1 MAMVLDELVLALG
14 IDDKNFS
21 AGEQA
26 VVAGLDRL
34 TAVMENVAQAFD
46 TGEKKSSEALDKTGK
61 KADKTAKDMEASGK
75 KAASFFSSI
84 RAQVLALAGV
94 TLSLGGL
101 KSFVTGFTSNLNQ
114 LATAADAFGMSAKSL
129 DGWTKAGE
137 AFGVSANEI
146 VGAFSRINDAKARL
160 KSGLGLDPQL
170 QSLLL
175 AVNQAGANIDLGRD
189 GTEDIVRKLAA
200 AFPKLNKDQQQAYG
214 SELGYGYAAQQWFGS
229 GHALRDVDRFTAR
242 SGVDDQ
248 SIAAARKF
256 RQQWAEI
263 SQAFEKT
270 GYILFNALLPY
281 IKQFNAWLNDLANW
295 MAQHPDEIKAAVQ
308 GVFDVLSN
316 IVGVAGEAANAVGG
330 WQNAILLLVSAS
342 VGGKLL
348 SLFKGLS
355 GALMGPAGL
364 IAALVAL
371 EEFVVKPLEEK
382 YPALKN
388 NPVADALNNLPF
400 SDKVE
405 EWGKSARDWV
415 KDTFRINL
423 PFSDKVEEWG
433 KSAHDWVK
441 DTFGINLPRGDGY
454 GQGQAPTQFAQSV
467 RRPQPT
473 KAGEEML
480 AWLQPKLSKLEETFG
495 LPAGLLRSMV
505 ITESGGDTQA
515 VSKAGAKGPF
525 QFMPG
530 TAKDFGLVGDD
541 VFDPEKSAH
550 AAARYMSQ
558 LLKMFDGD
566 LGKAL
571 AAYNWGQGNVERKGL
586 GAAPQETREY
596 VPKVL
601 SNLPQPGAGMAA
613 QARQPLGGSQSTITE
628 TTHIGTLQVN
638 SPADS
643 TKGIIDDARQK
654 INRSSLVGAYASGVS
669 T

>member
-175 AVNQAGANIDLGRD
+175 AANQAGANIDLGRD

-200 AFPKLNKDQQQAYG
+200 AFPNLNKDQQQAYG

-382 YPALKN
+382 YPALKD
-388 NPVADALNNLPF
+388 NPVADFLNNLPGA
-400 SDKVE
+400 DTVN
-405 EWGKSARDWV
+405 EWGKKLLPWRRDEA
-415 KDTFRINL
+415 D
-423 PFSDKVEEWG
+423 P
-433 KSAHDWVK
+433 A
-441 DTFGINLPRGDGY
+441 
-454 GQGQAPTQFAQSV
+454 QFAQSV

-480 AWLQPKLSKLEETFG
+480 TWLQPKLSKLEETFG

-613 QARQPLGGSQSTITE
+613 EARQPVGGSQSTITE

>member
-61 KADKTAKDMEASGK
+61 KADKTAKGMEASGK

-175 AVNQAGANIDLGRD
+175 AANQAGANIDLGRD

-200 AFPKLNKDQQQAYG
+200 AFPNLNKDQQQAYG

-242 SGVDDQ
+242 SGVDVQ
-248 SIAAARKF
+248 SIAATRKF

-281 IKQFNAWLNDLANW
+281 IKQFNAWLNDLASW

-308 GVFDVLSN
+308 GVFDVLSS
-316 IVGVAGEAANAVGG
+316 IVGIAGEAANAVGG
-330 WQNAILLLVSAS
+330 WQNAILLLVSSS

-371 EEFVVKPLEEK
+371 EEFVIKPLEEK

-405 EWGKSARDWV
+405 G
-415 KDTFRINL
+415 
-423 PFSDKVEEWG
+423 WG

-454 GQGQAPTQFAQSV
+454 GQDQAPTQFAQSV

-613 QARQPLGGSQSTITE
+613 QARQPVGGSQSTITE

>member
-175 AVNQAGANIDLGRD
+175 AANQAGANIDLGRD

-200 AFPKLNKDQQQAYG
+200 AFPNLNKDQQQAYG

-281 IKQFNAWLNDLANW
+281 IKQFNAWLNDLASW

-308 GVFDVLSN
+308 GVFDVLSS
-316 IVGVAGEAANAVGG
+316 IVGIAGEAANAVGG

-371 EEFVVKPLEEK
+371 EEFVIKPLEEK

-388 NPVADALNNLPF
+388 NPVADALNNQPF

-405 EWGKSARDWV
+405 G
-415 KDTFRINL
+415 
-423 PFSDKVEEWG
+423 WG

-454 GQGQAPTQFAQSV
+454 GQDQAPTQFAQSV

-613 QARQPLGGSQSTITE
+613 QARQPVGGSQSTITE

>member
-61 KADKTAKDMEASGK
+61 KSDKTAKDMEASGK

-175 AVNQAGANIDLGRD
+175 AANQAGANIDLGRD

-200 AFPKLNKDQQQAYG
+200 AFPNLNKDQQQAYG

-281 IKQFNAWLNDLANW
+281 IKQFNGWLNDLANW

-316 IVGVAGEAANAVGG
+316 IVCVAGEAANAVGG

-371 EEFVVKPLEEK
+371 EEFVIKPLEEK

-388 NPVADALNNLPF
+388 NSVADSLNNLPF
-400 SDKVE
+400 SNKVE
-405 EWGKSARDWV
+405 G
-415 KDTFRINL
+415 L
-423 PFSDKVEEWG
+423 G

-454 GQGQAPTQFAQSV
+454 GQDQSPTQFAQSV
-467 RRPQPT
+467 RLPQPT

-480 AWLQPKLSKLEETFG
+480 AWLQPKLSKLEETFE

-505 ITESGGDTQA
+505 ITESGGETQA

-530 TAKDFGLVGDD
+530 TAQDFGLVGDD

-613 QARQPLGGSQSTITE
+613 QARQPVGGSQSTITE

>member
-1 MAMVLDELVLALG
+1 MVLDELVLALG

-61 KADKTAKDMEASGK
+61 KADKIAKDMEASGK

-146 VGAFSRINDAKARL
+146 VDAFSRINDAKARL

-175 AVNQAGANIDLGRD
+175 AANQAGANIDLGRD

-200 AFPKLNKDQQQAYG
+200 AFPNLNKDQQQAYG

-348 SLFKGLS
+348 SLFKGLGGALLLLVS
-355 GALMGPAGL
+355 ASVGGKLLSLFKGLGGALMGPAGL

-371 EEFVVKPLEEK
+371 EEFVIKPLEEK

-405 EWGKSARDWV
+405 G
-415 KDTFRINL
+415 
-423 PFSDKVEEWG
+423 WG

-454 GQGQAPTQFAQSV
+454 GQDQAPTQFAQSV

-571 AAYNWGQGNVERKGL
+571 AGYNWGQGNVERKGL

-613 QARQPLGGSQSTITE
+613 QARQPVGGSQSTITE

>member
-175 AVNQAGANIDLGRD
+175 AANQAGANIDLGRD

-200 AFPKLNKDQQQAYG
+200 AFPNLNKDQQQAYG

-316 IVGVAGEAANAVGG
+316 IVGVAGEAAKAVGG

-371 EEFVVKPLEEK
+371 EEFVVKPFEEK
-382 YPALKN
+382 YPALKD
-388 NPVADALNNLPF
+388 NPAADFLNNLPG
-400 SDKVE
+400 S
-405 EWGKSARDWV
+405 DWV
-415 KDTFRINL
+415 NELGKKLL
-423 PFSDKVEEWG
+423 PWRRDE
-433 KSAHDWVK
+433 AD
-441 DTFGINLPRGDGY
+441 P
-454 GQGQAPTQFAQSV
+454 AQFAQSV

-480 AWLQPKLSKLEETFG
+480 AWLQPKLNKLEETFG

-613 QARQPLGGSQSTITE
+613 QARQPVGGSQSTITE

>member
-175 AVNQAGANIDLGRD
+175 AASQAGANIDLGRD

-200 AFPKLNKDQQQAYG
+200 AFPNLNKDQQQAYG

-308 GVFDVLSN
+308 GVFDVLSS

-371 EEFVVKPLEEK
+371 EEFVIKPLEEK

-405 EWGKSARDWV
+405 G
-415 KDTFRINL
+415 
-423 PFSDKVEEWG
+423 WG

-454 GQGQAPTQFAQSV
+454 GQDQAPTQFAQSV

-613 QARQPLGGSQSTITE
+613 QARQPVGGSQSTITE

>member
-1 MAMVLDELVLALG
+1 MVLDELVLALG

-175 AVNQAGANIDLGRD
+175 AANQAGANIDLGRD

-200 AFPKLNKDQQQAYG
+200 AFPNLNKDQQQAYG

-242 SGVDDQ
+242 SGVDEQ

-308 GVFDVLSN
+308 GVFDVLSS

-382 YPALKN
+382 YPALKD
-388 NPVADALNNLPF
+388 NPVADFLNNLPG
-400 SDKVE
+400 S
-405 EWGKSARDWV
+405 DWV
-415 KDTFRINL
+415 NELGKKLL
-423 PFSDKVEEWG
+423 PWRRDE
-433 KSAHDWVK
+433 AD
-441 DTFGINLPRGDGY
+441 P
-454 GQGQAPTQFAQSV
+454 AQFAQSV

-613 QARQPLGGSQSTITE
+613 QARQPVGGSQSTITE

>member
-34 TAVMENVAQAFD
+34 TAVMENVAKAFD

-175 AVNQAGANIDLGRD
+175 AANQAGANIDLGRD

-200 AFPKLNKDQQQAYG
+200 AFPNLNKDQQQAYG

-308 GVFDVLSN
+308 GVFDILSS
-316 IVGVAGEAANAVGG
+316 IVGIAGEAANAVGG

-371 EEFVVKPLEEK
+371 EEFVIKPLEEK

-405 EWGKSARDWV
+405 G
-415 KDTFRINL
+415 
-423 PFSDKVEEWG
+423 WG

-454 GQGQAPTQFAQSV
+454 GQDQAPTQFAQSV

-613 QARQPLGGSQSTITE
+613 QARQPVGGSQSTITE

>member
-101 KSFVTGFTSNLNQ
+101 KSFVTGFTSNMNQ

-146 VGAFSRINDAKARL
+146 VGAFSRIHDAKARL

-175 AVNQAGANIDLGRD
+175 AANQAGANIDLGRD

-200 AFPKLNKDQQQAYG
+200 AFPNLNKDQQQAYG

-371 EEFVVKPLEEK
+371 EEFVIKPLEEK

-405 EWGKSARDWV
+405 G
-415 KDTFRINL
+415 
-423 PFSDKVEEWG
+423 WG

-505 ITESGGDTQA
+505 ITESGGDPQA

-613 QARQPLGGSQSTITE
+613 QARQPVGGSQSTITE

>member
-26 VVAGLDRL
+26 VAAGLDRL

-129 DGWTKAGE
+129 DGWSKAGE

-175 AVNQAGANIDLGRD
+175 AANQAGANIDLGRD

-200 AFPKLNKDQQQAYG
+200 AFPNLNKDQQQAYG

-256 RQQWAEI
+256 RQQWTEI

-371 EEFVVKPLEEK
+371 EEFVIKPLEEK

-405 EWGKSARDWV
+405 G
-415 KDTFRINL
+415 
-423 PFSDKVEEWG
+423 WG

-454 GQGQAPTQFAQSV
+454 GQDQAPTQFAQSV

-613 QARQPLGGSQSTITE
+613 QARQPVGGSQSTITE

>member
-1 MAMVLDELVLALG
+1 MAIVLDELVLALG

-61 KADKTAKDMEASGK
+61 NADKTAKDMEASGK

-175 AVNQAGANIDLGRD
+175 AANQAGANIDLGRD

-200 AFPKLNKDQQQAYG
+200 AFPYLNKDQQQAYG

-316 IVGVAGEAANAVGG
+316 IVGVAGEAAKAVGG

-371 EEFVVKPLEEK
+371 EEFVIKPLEEK

-405 EWGKSARDWV
+405 G
-415 KDTFRINL
+415 
-423 PFSDKVEEWG
+423 WG

-454 GQGQAPTQFAQSV
+454 GQDQAPTQFAQSV

-495 LPAGLLRSMV
+495 LPVGLLRSMV

-613 QARQPLGGSQSTITE
+613 QARQPVGGSQSTITE

>member
-175 AVNQAGANIDLGRD
+175 AANQAGANIDLGRD

-200 AFPKLNKDQQQAYG
+200 AFPNLNKDQQQAYG

-371 EEFVVKPLEEK
+371 EEFVIKPLEEK

-405 EWGKSARDWV
+405 G
-415 KDTFRINL
+415 
-423 PFSDKVEEWG
+423 WG

-441 DTFGINLPRGDGY
+441 GTFGINLPRGDGY
-454 GQGQAPTQFAQSV
+454 GQDQAPTQFAQSV

-613 QARQPLGGSQSTITE
+613 QARQPVGGAQSTITE

>member
-1 MAMVLDELVLALG
+1 MVLDELVLALG

-61 KADKTAKDMEASGK
+61 KADKTAKGMEASGK

-175 AVNQAGANIDLGRD
+175 AANQAGANIDLGRD

-200 AFPKLNKDQQQAYG
+200 AFPNLNKDQQQAYG

-248 SIAAARKF
+248 SIAATRKF

-371 EEFVVKPLEEK
+371 EEFVIKPLEEK

-405 EWGKSARDWV
+405 G
-415 KDTFRINL
+415 
-423 PFSDKVEEWG
+423 WG

-613 QARQPLGGSQSTITE
+613 QARQPVGGSQSTITE

>member
-175 AVNQAGANIDLGRD
+175 AANQAGANIDLGRN

-200 AFPKLNKDQQQAYG
+200 AFPNLNKDQQQAYG

-371 EEFVVKPLEEK
+371 EEFVIKPLEEK

-405 EWGKSARDWV
+405 G
-415 KDTFRINL
+415 
-423 PFSDKVEEWG
+423 WG

-454 GQGQAPTQFAQSV
+454 GQDQAPTQFAQSV

-613 QARQPLGGSQSTITE
+613 QARQPVGGSQSTITE

>member
-26 VVAGLDRL
+26 IVAGLDRL

-175 AVNQAGANIDLGRD
+175 AANQAGANIDLGRD

-200 AFPKLNKDQQQAYG
+200 AFPNLNKDQQQAYG

-371 EEFVVKPLEEK
+371 EEFVIKPLEEK

-405 EWGKSARDWV
+405 G
-415 KDTFRINL
+415 
-423 PFSDKVEEWG
+423 WG

-505 ITESGGDTQA
+505 ITESGGDPQA

-613 QARQPLGGSQSTITE
+613 QARQPVGGSQSTITE

>member
-34 TAVMENVAQAFD
+34 TAVMENVAKAFD

-175 AVNQAGANIDLGRD
+175 AANQAGANIDLSRD

-200 AFPKLNKDQQQAYG
+200 AFPNLNKDQQQAYG

-281 IKQFNAWLNDLANW
+281 IKQFNAWLNDLAKW

-316 IVGVAGEAANAVGG
+316 IVGVAGEAAKAVGG

-371 EEFVVKPLEEK
+371 EEFVIKPLEEK

-405 EWGKSARDWV
+405 G
-415 KDTFRINL
+415 
-423 PFSDKVEEWG
+423 WG

-454 GQGQAPTQFAQSV
+454 GQDQAPTQFAQSV

-515 VSKAGAKGPF
+515 ISKAGAKGPF

-613 QARQPLGGSQSTITE
+613 QARQPVGGSQSTITE

>member
-1 MAMVLDELVLALG
+1 MVLDELVLALG

-175 AVNQAGANIDLGRD
+175 AANQAGANIDLGRD

-200 AFPKLNKDQQQAYG
+200 AFPNLNKDQQQAYG

-242 SGVDDQ
+242 SGVDEQ

-371 EEFVVKPLEEK
+371 EEFVIKPLEEK

-405 EWGKSARDWV
+405 G
-415 KDTFRINL
+415 
-423 PFSDKVEEWG
+423 WG

-454 GQGQAPTQFAQSV
+454 GQDQAPTQFAQSV

-505 ITESGGDTQA
+505 ITESGGETQA

-530 TAKDFGLVGDD
+530 TAQDFGLVGDD

-613 QARQPLGGSQSTITE
+613 QARQPVGGSQSTITE

>member
-175 AVNQAGANIDLGRD
+175 AANQAGANIDLGRD

-200 AFPKLNKDQQQAYG
+200 AFPNLNKDQQQAYG

-308 GVFDVLSN
+308 GVFDVLSS

-371 EEFVVKPLEEK
+371 EEFVIKPLEEK

-405 EWGKSARDWV
+405 G
-415 KDTFRINL
+415 
-423 PFSDKVEEWG
+423 WG

-454 GQGQAPTQFAQSV
+454 GQDQAPTQFAQSV

>member
-1 MAMVLDELVLALG
+1 MVLDELVLALG

-175 AVNQAGANIDLGRD
+175 AANQAGANIDLGRD

-200 AFPKLNKDQQQAYG
+200 AFPNLNKDQQQAYG

-371 EEFVVKPLEEK
+371 EEFVIKPLEEK

-388 NPVADALNNLPF
+388 NLVADALNNQPF

-405 EWGKSARDWV
+405 G
-415 KDTFRINL
+415 
-423 PFSDKVEEWG
+423 WG

-454 GQGQAPTQFAQSV
+454 GQDQAPTQFAQSV

-613 QARQPLGGSQSTITE
+613 QARQPVGGSQSTITE

-638 SPADS
+638 SSADS

>member
-1 MAMVLDELVLALG
+1 VALVLDELVLALG

-175 AVNQAGANIDLGRD
+175 AANQAGANIDLGRD

-200 AFPKLNKDQQQAYG
+200 AFPNLNKDQQQAYG

-281 IKQFNAWLNDLANW
+281 IKQFNAWLNDLASW

-308 GVFDVLSN
+308 GVFDVLSS
-316 IVGVAGEAANAVGG
+316 IVGIAGEAANAVGG

-371 EEFVVKPLEEK
+371 EEFVIKPLEEK

-405 EWGKSARDWV
+405 G
-415 KDTFRINL
+415 
-423 PFSDKVEEWG
+423 WG

-454 GQGQAPTQFAQSV
+454 GQDQAPTQFAQSV

-505 ITESGGDTQA
+505 ITESGGDTQS

-613 QARQPLGGSQSTITE
+613 QARQPVGGSQSTITE

>member
-175 AVNQAGANIDLGRD
+175 AANQAGANIDLGRD

-200 AFPKLNKDQQQAYG
+200 AFPNLNKDQQQAYG

-229 GHALRDVDRFTAR
+229 GHALRDVDRFTTR

-316 IVGVAGEAANAVGG
+316 IVGVAGEAAKAVGG

-371 EEFVVKPLEEK
+371 EEFVVKPIEEK
-382 YPALKN
+382 YPALKD
-388 NPVADALNNLPF
+388 NPVADFLNNLPG
-400 SDKVE
+400 SDWANE
-405 EWGKSARDWV
+405 LGKKLLPWRRDEA
-415 KDTFRINL
+415 D
-423 PFSDKVEEWG
+423 P
-433 KSAHDWVK
+433 A
-441 DTFGINLPRGDGY
+441 
-454 GQGQAPTQFAQSV
+454 QFAQSV

-613 QARQPLGGSQSTITE
+613 QARQPVGGSQSTITE

>member
-61 KADKTAKDMEASGK
+61 KSDKTAKDMEASGK

-175 AVNQAGANIDLGRD
+175 AANQAGANIDLGRD

-200 AFPKLNKDQQQAYG
+200 AFPNLNKDQQQAYG

-371 EEFVVKPLEEK
+371 EEFVIKPLEEK

-388 NPVADALNNLPF
+388 NLVADALNNLPF

-405 EWGKSARDWV
+405 G
-415 KDTFRINL
+415 
-423 PFSDKVEEWG
+423 WG

-454 GQGQAPTQFAQSV
+454 GQDQAPTQFAQSV

-586 GAAPQETREY
+586 GAVPQETREY

-613 QARQPLGGSQSTITE
+613 QARQPVGGSQSTITE

-654 INRSSLVGAYASGVS
+654 INRSSLVDAYASGVS

>member
-175 AVNQAGANIDLGRD
+175 AANQAGANIDLGRD

-200 AFPKLNKDQQQAYG
+200 AFPNLNKDQQQAYG
-214 SELGYGYAAQQWFGS
+214 SELGFGYAAQQWFGS

-316 IVGVAGEAANAVGG
+316 IVGVAGEAAKAVGG

-382 YPALKN
+382 YPALKD
-388 NPVADALNNLPF
+388 NPVADFLNNLPG
-400 SDKVE
+400 S
-405 EWGKSARDWV
+405 DWV
-415 KDTFRINL
+415 NELGKKLL
-423 PFSDKVEEWG
+423 PWRRDE
-433 KSAHDWVK
+433 AD
-441 DTFGINLPRGDGY
+441 
-454 GQGQAPTQFAQSV
+454 PTQFAQSV

-613 QARQPLGGSQSTITE
+613 QARQPVGGSQSTITE

>member
-175 AVNQAGANIDLGRD
+175 AANQAGANIDLGRD

-200 AFPKLNKDQQQAYG
+200 AFPNLNKDQQQAYG

-281 IKQFNAWLNDLANW
+281 IKQFNAWLNDLASW

-308 GVFDVLSN
+308 GVFDVLSS
-316 IVGVAGEAANAVGG
+316 IVGIAGEAANAVGG

-371 EEFVVKPLEEK
+371 EEFVIKPLEEK

-400 SDKVE
+400 SNKVE
-405 EWGKSARDWV
+405 G
-415 KDTFRINL
+415 
-423 PFSDKVEEWG
+423 WG

-454 GQGQAPTQFAQSV
+454 GQDQAPTQFAQSV

-586 GAAPQETREY
+586 GAAPQQTREY

-613 QARQPLGGSQSTITE
+613 QARQPVGGSQSTITE